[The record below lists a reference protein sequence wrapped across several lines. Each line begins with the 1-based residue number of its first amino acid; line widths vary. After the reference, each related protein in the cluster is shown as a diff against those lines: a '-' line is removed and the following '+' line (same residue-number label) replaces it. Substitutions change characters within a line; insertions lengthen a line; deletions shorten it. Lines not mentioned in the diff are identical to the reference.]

1 MVLVKLKQIKVFF
14 ADEKFKVK
22 TEFLCLQLFFD
33 EVIIS
38 FRKNKSILYRC
49 REKSSFFFSIFTLF
63 TLKEHLSNFICNISW
78 IISGKLL
85 KE

>member
-49 REKSSFFFSIFTLF
+49 REKSSFFFFQFLPYS
-63 TLKEHLSNFICNISW
+63 HSRNI
-78 IISGKLL
+78 
-85 KE
+85 